1 LDIKVLKSPTIN
13 QMKIIS
19 MSVPLLF
26 LTSQVSGQTINRD
39 DDSTLAGWSG
49 ADEYGMKPYVLVIL
63 KTGINVT

>member
-1 LDIKVLKSPTIN
+1 
-13 QMKIIS
+13 MKIIS